1 MKIRIVLN
9 EKEYNCHLNQE
20 EQKKMA
26 AHLRSNDI
34 LEAVSTVNEHTIF
47 VNLDAYMILKGEL
60 VIELLSSVNSS
71 IKEILKQ
78 QESFCLDMAEILKKI
93 QH

>member
-1 MKIRIVLN
+1 MKIRIVVN

-20 EQKKMA
+20 EQNKMA

-34 LEAVSTVNEHTIF
+34 LEAVSIVNEHTIF

-60 VIELLSSVNSS
+60 VLEQLKS
-71 IKEILKQ
+71 INEMLDQ
-78 QESFCLDMAEILKKI
+78 QESFCTDIAGILKKI
-93 QH
+93 T